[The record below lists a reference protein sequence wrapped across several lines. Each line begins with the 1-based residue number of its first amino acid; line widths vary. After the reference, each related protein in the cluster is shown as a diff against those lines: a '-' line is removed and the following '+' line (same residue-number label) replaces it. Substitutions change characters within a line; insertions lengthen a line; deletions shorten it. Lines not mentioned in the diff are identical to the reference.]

1 MKKILG
7 IIFVVLVALVGL
19 NSCGDEAVDVNEV
32 NQQTILIFLPWSGS
46 DNSNGLY
53 SEFETNLD
61 SIEKGI
67 IANKGLSNRRV
78 LVFISRPKESGYGY
92 GKSYLY
98 ELQYNAT
105 TRKMDYIQLDAFEG
119 NSYNSAAGITQIL
132 NEVKQKAEALN
143 YAMIIGAHGNGW
155 THANDWNSYPYNAPM
170 KKQKTRY
177 FGSVSSDGDAYKIEV
192 STLAQGIEES
202 GIKMQ
207 YIALDACYMANVET
221 AYELRN
227 ATNYMIASTSETL
240 ATGWPYAKIWSF
252 LSANVPNYSSI
263 VSNYVSY
270 FKNSNNPYGQLAA
283 IDCRQMEGLASVMK
297 EINAKYQLD
306 ESKLEDLQVLDG
318 FRPRLY
324 YDLGNYVDNLV
335 QTGYL
340 KEQFNNQ
347 LKKVVKSS
355 GTTDL
360 YICDLYGAEN
370 TYPIQNFCGIA
381 TSDPS
386 TSPVALRG
394 REKTAWWQA
403 TH

>member
-7 IIFVVLVALVGL
+7 IIFVVLMALVGL

-78 LVFISRPKESGYGY
+78 LAFISRPKESGYGY

-98 ELQYNAT
+98 ELQYNVT
-105 TRKMDYIQLDAFEG
+105 TRKMDYIQLDVFEG

-170 KKQKTRY
+170 RKLKTRY

-240 ATGWPYAKIWSF
+240 ATGWPYAKIWNF

-335 QTGYL
+335 PTGYL

-360 YICDLYGAEN
+360 YISDLYGAEN

-386 TSPVALRG
+386 MSPVALRG

>member
-53 SEFETNLD
+53 NEFETNLD

-78 LVFISRPKESGYGY
+78 LAFISRPKESGYGY

-105 TRKMDYIQLDAFEG
+105 TRKMDYIQLDVFEG

-170 KKQKTRY
+170 KKLKTRY

-207 YIALDACYMANVET
+207 YIAFDACYMANVET

-240 ATGWPYAKIWSF
+240 AKGWPYAKIWNF

-335 QTGYL
+335 PTGYL

-360 YICDLYGAEN
+360 YISDLYGAEN
-370 TYPIQNFCGIA
+370 TYPIQIFCGIA

-386 TSPVALRG
+386 MSPVALRG

-403 TH
+403 TN

>member
-1 MKKILG
+1 
-7 IIFVVLVALVGL
+7 
-19 NSCGDEAVDVNEV
+19 
-32 NQQTILIFLPWSGS
+32 
-46 DNSNGLY
+46 
-53 SEFETNLD
+53 
-61 SIEKGI
+61 
-67 IANKGLSNRRV
+67 
-78 LVFISRPKESGYGY
+78 
-92 GKSYLY
+92 
-98 ELQYNAT
+98 
-105 TRKMDYIQLDAFEG
+105 
-119 NSYNSAAGITQIL
+119 
-132 NEVKQKAEALN
+132 
-143 YAMIIGAHGNGW
+143 
-155 THANDWNSYPYNAPM
+155 
-170 KKQKTRY
+170 
-177 FGSVSSDGDAYKIEV
+177 
-192 STLAQGIEES
+192 
-202 GIKMQ
+202 
-207 YIALDACYMANVET
+207 MANVET

-240 ATGWPYAKIWSF
+240 AKGWPYAKIWNF

-335 QTGYL
+335 PTGYL

-360 YICDLYGAEN
+360 YISDLYGAEN
-370 TYPIQNFCGIA
+370 TYPIQIFCGIA

-386 TSPVALRG
+386 MSPVALRG

>member
-7 IIFVVLVALVGL
+7 IILVVLMALVGL

-32 NQQTILIFLPWSGS
+32 NQQTILIFLPWTGS

-53 SEFETNLD
+53 EDLEANLD

-78 LVFISRPKESGYGY
+78 LAFVSRPKDSGYGY
-92 GKSYLY
+92 GRSYLY
-98 ELQYNAT
+98 ELRYNAT
-105 TRKMDYIQLDAFEG
+105 TRKMDRIELDAFDG
-119 NSYNSAAGITQIL
+119 NSYNSATGITNLL

-143 YAMIIGAHGNGW
+143 YAMIVGAHGNGW
-155 THANDWNSYPYNAPM
+155 TNGDDWSSYPYYAPKRKM
-170 KKQKTRY
+170 KTRY
-177 FGSVSSDGDAYKIEV
+177 IGSVSPDGDAYKMDV
-192 STLAQGIEES
+192 STLAQGIEGS

-207 YIALDACYMANVET
+207 YIAFDACYMANVET

-240 ATGWPYAKIWSF
+240 AAGWPYAKVWSY
-252 LSANVPNYSSI
+252 LCANVPNYSSI
-263 VSNYVSY
+263 VSTYISY
-270 FKNSNNPYGQLAA
+270 YKNSNSPYGQLAA
-283 IDCRQMEGLASVMK
+283 IDCRQMEGLASIMK
-297 EINAKYQLD
+297 EINAQYQID
-306 ESKLEDLQVLDG
+306 ESKLDGVQVLDG

-324 YDLGNYVDNLV
+324 YDLGNYVDSLV
-335 QTGYL
+335 PTGYL

-347 LKKVVKSS
+347 LKKVVKSA

-360 YICDLYGAEN
+360 YVTDLYDAEI
-370 TYPIQNFCGIA
+370 TYPVTTFSGIA

-386 TSPVALRG
+386 KNPAALRG
-394 REKTAWWQA
+394 REKTAWWKA